1 MAMLTLFG
9 KSKAIERQI
18 DDLFDTISEGGMLF
32 ENGVSSYLNSP
43 MPQKITQEEIDSKMS
58 KMRRIENNGHTL
70 RRSIESDL
78 YTEMLIPDLRGDV
91 LSLLEDTNYML
102 SQFENCYLAFILE
115 RPDIPEQYRGHY
127 LELTAT
133 VVRSVD
139 SAISASR
146 AFFRDISAV
155 RDHTHKVRFFED
167 EADTVAMKLKR
178 DIFNSDLPLDKKTH
192 LRDFV
197 DKLDAIADEAE
208 EVADWLAIYII
219 KRSV

>member
-1 MAMLTLFG
+1 MATLTLFG
-9 KSKAIERQI
+9 KSKAMERQI

-32 ENGVSSYLNSP
+32 ENGVTSFLNNP
-43 MPQKITQEEIDSKMS
+43 MPQKVTQEEIDAKMS
-58 KMRRIENNGHTL
+58 KMRKVESEGRHL

-91 LSLLEDTNYML
+91 LSLLEDTNYIL
-102 SQFENCYLAFILE
+102 SQFEDCYLAFILE
-115 RPDIPEQYRGHY
+115 RPDIPKQYRGQY
-127 LELTAT
+127 QELTAT

-139 SAISASR
+139 SAVSASR

-178 DIFNSDLPLDKKTH
+178 DIFNSSLSLDEKTH

-197 DKLDAIADEAE
+197 DKLDSIADEAE
-208 EVADWLAIYII
+208 EVADWLAIYSI
-219 KRSV
+219 KRSM